1 MANSRYDVIHNFLK
15 VEHGVYCVFQLQ
27 EIRMSFLIN
36 NAVAATTAVSGNS
49 SVGPSDSTFSLVII
63 VAMFILFYFMLVRPQ
78 NKRAKTHQNLISQL
92 KPGDEVVTSGGL
104 VGKITNLQEQFL
116 KVALSQG
123 IEVCIQRQAIS
134 AVLPKGTLK
143 SLA

>member
-1 MANSRYDVIHNFLK
+1 
-15 VEHGVYCVFQLQ
+15 
-27 EIRMSFLIN
+27 MSFLIN
-36 NAVAATTAVSGNS
+36 NAVAATTTVTGNS
-49 SVGPSDSTFSLVII
+49 VAHQPDSTFSLVMI
-63 VAMFILFYFMLVRPQ
+63 VAIFILFYFMLVRPQ

-104 VGKITNLQEQFL
+104 VGKITSLQEQFL

-123 IEVCIQRQAIS
+123 IEVCVQRQAIS